1 MHIETIFFD
10 LDDTLYPRES
20 GVWPA
25 ILERMEQY
33 MRAEVGIPAEQV
45 RPLRERFRGQYG
57 TTLRGLHHEYQIDPE
72 DYLGYVHEIPVE
84 ALLKPNPAL
93 AAMLERLPQRK
104 WIFTNS
110 SVAHSRRVLAALG
123 MNGSIEGIIDTTAMN
138 YQSKPAVEVYQ
149 LALELA
155 GGKPA
160 ANCLYL
166 DDLPRNLE
174 PAHAQGIGT
183 VLVGSREAHPAA
195 DFSILAADEL
205 LQALPWLVE

>member
-1 MHIETIFFD
+1 MRGYTPSHVLFQAPGYTSLLMHIETIFFD

-25 ILERMEQY
+25 ILERIEQY

-45 RPLRERFRGQYG
+45 RPLRDRFRAQYG
-57 TTLRGLHHEYQIDPE
+57 TTLRGLHYEYQIDPE

-110 SVAHSRRVLAALG
+110 SVAHSKRVLAALG
-123 MNGSIEGIIDTTAMN
+123 VNGSIEGIIDTTAMN
-138 YQSKPAVEVYQ
+138 YQSKPSVEVYQ
-149 LALELA
+149 LTLELA

-160 ANCLYL
+160 GNCLYL
-166 DDLPRNLE
+166 DD
-174 PAHAQGIGT
+174 
-183 VLVGSREAHPAA
+183 
-195 DFSILAADEL
+195 
-205 LQALPWLVE
+205 